1 MKTLK
6 IGNIK
11 LKNPLFLAP
20 MVDVTNLPYRLICRK
35 AGASMAYTEML
46 YISQILHENS
56 HTKNLMKTSKEDK
69 PIGIQITGNSVEEFK
84 KVIPYLKEYDLVDI
98 NCGCPSIKI
107 TGNQAGSYLLKNP
120 DKIASIIKILKSA
133 NLTVTAKIR
142 LGFKENNVLKVARA
156 IEKAGAD
163 ALTLHARL
171 AIHGRSIP
179 ADWNQIKKVK
189 QSLGIPVIGN
199 GDIFNGKDAEEM
211 LEIADGAMLARAA
224 IGDPL
229 VFQRILKYLKTKKE
243 PEFNF
248 KQSIK
253 QFQLYLR
260 LAKEYNLIDVPR
272 IKYLGSNFIRNI
284 QGAAKLRNQLMHLNS
299 FEEIEEF
306 YQKNITYNNVFTSE
320 S

>member
-1 MKTLK
+1 MKSLK

-20 MVDVTNLPYRLICRK
+20 MVDVTDLPYRLICRK

-46 YISQILHENS
+46 YISQILHENP

-84 KVIPYLKEYDLVDI
+84 KAIPYLRKYDLVDI

-107 TGNQAGSYLLKNP
+107 TENQAGSYLLKKP
-120 DKIASIIKILKSA
+120 DKIASMIKTLKKA
-133 NLTVTAKIR
+133 DLTITAKIR
-142 LGFKENNVLKVARA
+142 LGFKTNNVLKLSKT

-179 ADWNQIKKVK
+179 ANWDWIKKVK
-189 QSLGIPVIGN
+189 KQIGIPLIGN

-211 LEIADGAMLARAA
+211 LEIADGAMLARVA

-229 VFQRILKYLKTKKE
+229 IFQRIIRYLKTKKE
-243 PEFNF
+243 PQFNF
-248 KQSIK
+248 KKNIK
-253 QFQLYLR
+253 QFQLYLKS
-260 LAKEYNLIDVPR
+260 AKKYNLIDIPR
-272 IKYLGSNFIRNI
+272 IKYLGSNFIKNSH
-284 QGAAKLRNQLMHLNS
+284 GAAKLRNQLMHLNS
-299 FEEIEEF
+299 FDEIEKF
-306 YQKNITYNNVFTSE
+306 IKTL
-320 S
+320 

>member
-1 MKTLK
+1 MKSLK

-20 MVDVTNLPYRLICRK
+20 MVDVTDLPYRLICRR

-46 YISQILHENS
+46 YISQILHENL
-56 HTKNLMKTSKEDK
+56 HTKNLMRTSKEDK

-84 KVIPYLKEYDLVDI
+84 KVIPYLEKYDLVDI

-120 DKIASIIKILKSA
+120 DKIAFIIKTLKQA
-133 NLTVTAKIR
+133 NLTVTAKVR
-142 LGFKENNVLKVARA
+142 LGFKTNNVLKVAKV

-179 ADWNQIKKVK
+179 ANWDQIKKVK
-189 QSLGIPVIGN
+189 KRIGIPLIGN
-199 GDIFNGKDAEEM
+199 GDIFNGKEAEEM

-229 VFQRILKYLKTKKE
+229 IFQRILEYLKTKKE
-243 PEFNF
+243 IQFNF
-248 KQSIK
+248 KQNIK
-253 QFQLYLR
+253 QFQLYLK
-260 LAKEYNLIDVPR
+260 LAKKHHLIDIPR
-272 IKYLGSNFIRNI
+272 IKYLGSNFIKNT

-299 FEEIEEF
+299 FDEIEKF
-306 YQKNITYNNVFTSE
+306 IKTL
-320 S
+320 